1 MNAMTEPLL
10 FKQVIE
16 GQEREL
22 VSFSTHPS
30 KYQHWTLSVG
40 RALTLRA

>member
-16 GQEREL
+16 GQEREM
-22 VSFSTHPS
+22 VSCATHPA
-30 KYQHWTLSVG
+30 K
-40 RALTLRA
+40 